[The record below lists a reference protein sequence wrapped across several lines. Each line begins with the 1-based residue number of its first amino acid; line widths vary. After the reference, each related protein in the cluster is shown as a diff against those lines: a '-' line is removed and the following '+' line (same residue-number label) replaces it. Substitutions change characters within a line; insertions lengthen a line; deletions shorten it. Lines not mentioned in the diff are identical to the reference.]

1 MISCYT
7 TTNYSSGEF
16 LCWYTPVGQVLFNL
30 ASSLALLVIALD
42 RYHNVIYALDKK
54 WDPKLWI
61 CILGALVLWG
71 LCFGK
76 FCCANPASSS
86 LTTLFPLAVSYPM
99 INFYFYVPLRLPS
112 GEDVN
117 MCTGTS
123 TSRNGIAYYY
133 VIIDVLI
140 FGPLVSMFF
149 WFYYKIAIL
158 IWRHRKPLSLR
169 TDTKIEE
176 FENTSYTKGSS
187 ETSGGSNVK
196 SQIIKK
202 KRNVQMERK
211 IRTFKI
217 VIVLIVAFI
226 LCRMP
231 YWVFW
236 LLKLLTSIRSGDAV
250 WRTIFIMTS
259 LNLLNC
265 ALNPFL
271 YTYLNQ
277 TIYVCRKINDFFW
290 STCCCCFSN
299 AEFDDYERGTPIYE
313 GVLGQVATTDQW
325 KTPRNR
331 PEVNPGYEKFPQ
343 VPHFPKYTSVNRY

>member
-1 MISCYT
+1 MLVH
-7 TTNYSSGEF
+7 SSGPSAF
-16 LCWYTPVGQVLFNL
+16 QLGQLFGPSSDRPGSLPQCHIRSGQKMGPQIVDLHSGCSGSLGHLLWYVLLNRSR
-30 ASSLALLVIALD
+30 SS
-42 RYHNVIYALDKK
+42 
-54 WDPKLWI
+54 
-61 CILGALVLWG
+61 
-71 LCFGK
+71 F
-76 FCCANPASSS
+76 S
-86 LTTLFPLAVSYPM
+86 TLFLAAISYPM
-99 INFYFYVPLRLPS
+99 INFYFYVPLRLPN

-123 TSRNGIAYYY
+123 TSRPGIAYYY

-140 FGPLVSMFF
+140 FGPLVTMFF

-158 IWRHRKPLSLR
+158 IWRHRKPVSLR
-169 TDTKIEE
+169 NDTKIEE

-187 ETSGGSNVK
+187 ETSGGSTVK
-196 SQIIKK
+196 SQAIKK

-277 TIYVCRKINDFFW
+277 TIYACRKINDFFW

-299 AEFDDYERGTPIYE
+299 AEFEDYERGTPIYE

-325 KTPRNR
+325 KMGRNR
-331 PEVNPGYEKFPQ
+331 PEAPNPGYEKFPQ